1 MSTAS
6 FLTFAMLL
14 VLMTLS
20 WSQPGKAAPT
30 SNDYDPEGSRP
41 NVEESAN
48 ELKRMRFG
56 RQTASSM
63 LQSSQMAIR
72 QMQDISFEEERE
84 EDIERRGEGLS
95 GCCSATDCKDYRGLL
110 SYTQSGMKCVRWDSH
125 SHTHTPSRDPLA
137 GLESNYCRTPSAS
150 PFAWCYVTRKGT
162 KDGKYWDRCVPP
174 PCEDQTAMV
183 KERFSRIDKDDDG
196 KITTKE
202 YGTFLRSRGEKV
214 TDAQIQG
221 FINEMDA
228 DGNGTVDFQ
237 EYLTYM
243 MATIRNVFRGFD
255 QDGNGYINKAEFGRF
270 VMAGFGHKEEE
281 VDEMFHEADSD
292 SDNKVNFEEFVRAY
306 MRYIGDADGQMKI
319 SAMMTSL

>member
-1 MSTAS
+1 
-6 FLTFAMLL
+6 
-14 VLMTLS
+14 
-20 WSQPGKAAPT
+20 
-30 SNDYDPEGSRP
+30 
-41 NVEESAN
+41 
-48 ELKRMRFG
+48 
-56 RQTASSM
+56 
-63 LQSSQMAIR
+63 
-72 QMQDISFEEERE
+72 
-84 EDIERRGEGLS
+84 
-95 GCCSATDCKDYRGLL
+95 
-110 SYTQSGMKCVRWDSH
+110 
-125 SHTHTPSRDPLA
+125 
-137 GLESNYCRTPSAS
+137 
-150 PFAWCYVTRKGT
+150 
-162 KDGKYWDRCVPP
+162 
-174 PCEDQTAMV
+174 MV
-183 KERFSRIDKDDDG
+183 KERFSRIDKDADS

-243 MATIRNVFRGFD
+243 MAGIRNAFRGFD

-319 SAMMTSL
+319 SAMMTSLWKRTRYQ